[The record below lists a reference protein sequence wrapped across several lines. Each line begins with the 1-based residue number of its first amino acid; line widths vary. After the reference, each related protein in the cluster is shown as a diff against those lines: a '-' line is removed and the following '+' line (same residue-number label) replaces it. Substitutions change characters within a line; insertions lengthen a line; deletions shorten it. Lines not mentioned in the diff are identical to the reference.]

1 MKKKIQKNKLSLESI
16 RQLIVIANSLDKSNS
31 DISDFI
37 DDFLISNQDEE
48 ELLLALRNEMPED
61 QAIEVINISKNI

>member
-16 RQLIVIANSLDKSNS
+16 RRLIVIANSLDKSNS